1 LDNRVAYGGARL
13 FPDCNT
19 RQVIRLVRHSFICR
33 VIWRRWNDFLSSW
46 TSRMKIVS
54 VDLISNPLN
63 WLIVWT
69 MLALGIAGMALVL
82 EYAKGPAAAGLP
94 S

>member
-1 LDNRVAYGGARL
+1 
-13 FPDCNT
+13 
-19 RQVIRLVRHSFICR
+19 
-33 VIWRRWNDFLSSW
+33 
-46 TSRMKIVS
+46 MKIVS
-54 VDLISNPLN
+54 VDLLSNPLN